1 MVDKLEKLLCGPN
14 GSAAMLAAK
23 RSAGIASEV
32 YLRNPLHTGDEA
44 CKHGI
49 HTGFET
55 EARRHQKSNTG
66 ISVVLQKG
74 LMSFK
79 TFINEENLQKLFVI
93 NTRNISNNAWFVDN
107 EIAVSDRKSIVLT
120 FSRITNNIAHWN
132 NDKKN

>member
-55 EARRHQKSNTG
+55 EARRHQKFKTG
-66 ISVVLQKG
+66 ISVVPQKG

-79 TFINEENLQKLFVI
+79 TFINEEKLQKLFVSD
-93 NTRNISNNAWFVDN
+93 TRNISNNAWFVDN
-107 EIAVSDRKSIVLT
+107 EIAVSDRKSKIVLI
-120 FSRITNNIAHWN
+120 FF
-132 NDKKN
+132 